1 MPASAVPRVSV
12 VTCTYN
18 SAGLVGETVRALL
31 AQTWHDFELIVVDDA
46 STDGTAEV
54 VAAQADP
61 RIRLIRNT
69 RNVGVAAAR
78 NIGMD
83 AARGEYL
90 FANDH
95 DDVSLPTRL
104 ARQVAYLDRHP
115 EALLVATGTYT
126 VEGDR
131 RRPDAPPPATHALIR
146 WKLMTQNP
154 ICHSTL
160 AMRLP
165 RLRALGLRY
174 DPACDFGDDF
184 ELCHR
189 IADAGP
195 VAALPERLVA
205 YRLHAANAS
214 RLHADRMNERGRR
227 MLAHAHRRFL
237 DLELDA
243 GEFDA
248 LWRLVTSFHAA
259 PSVDS
264 LHLAGA
270 ALERTLVAF
279 LARMTSFSPAERD
292 GVVRAASQQWWDTV
306 NRAANLLGPGVLECY
321 AERPALAAYMPGTLE
336 HWRRT
341 VGRVLRRARIGSAT
355 GGGASG
361 AGERRV

>member
-1 MPASAVPRVSV
+1 MSGTAAPRVSI

-18 SAGLVGETVRALL
+18 AAALVGATLDGLL
-31 AQTWHDFELIVVDDA
+31 AQTWRDFELIVVDDA
-46 STDGTAEV
+46 STDGTAEL
-54 VAAQADP
+54 VAARTDP
-61 RIRLIRNT
+61 RIRLIRNP

-78 NIGMD
+78 NIGLD

-95 DDVSLPTRL
+95 DDVSLPVRL

-115 EALLVATGTYT
+115 ETLLVATGTFT
-126 VEGDR
+126 LEGDR
-131 RRPDAPPPATHALIR
+131 RRPDPPPPTTHALIR

-195 VAALPERLVA
+195 VAALPDRLVL
-205 YRLHAANAS
+205 YRLHASNAS
-214 RLHADRMNERGRR
+214 RLHGERMNERGRR

-237 DLELDA
+237 DLELEA
-243 GEFDA
+243 AEFDA

-259 PSVDS
+259 ESLES
-264 LHLAGA
+264 LHLAGG

-279 LARMTSFSPAERD
+279 LARIGSLSTGERD
-292 GVVRAASQQWWDTV
+292 AVVRAASQQWWDAV
-306 NRAANLLGPGVLECY
+306 NRAANLLGPGVLACY
-321 AERPALAAYMPGTLE
+321 PERPALAAYMPGTLE
-336 HWRRT
+336 TWRRKL
-341 VGRVLRRARIGSAT
+341 GRALRRARA
-355 GGGASG
+355 G
-361 AGERRV
+361 AGPRRGAEAREPGL